1 MVQSRSAAA
10 LRLVTAVMRST
21 SRITR
26 AEVDE
31 EDIRAS
37 ESAEIRLVNKME
49 SYTSDSSDSDSSAK
63 TLDLSYLML
72 DTQVLYEHFV
82 SIKCPENVDT
92 LLLHQNR
99 LCNIPPS
106 IVRFTNLNSLDISN
120 CGLNRLPDF
129 LGDCPLSCLIAKH
142 NNLSNDSLPKTF
154 DNLPGL
160 RELNLS
166 GNRLTDFPE
175 QVLDLTALK
184 YLYLGGNNITEITKD
199 IWKLQRL
206 QVLSIGGNM
215 LTDVPSTLGQLKSLQ
230 ALVLCDNM
238 LESLPSSIAS
248 LTNLKSL
255 LLHKNR
261 LRTLPTEIITLKC
274 LTELS
279 LRDNPLVVRFVSDMT
294 HNPPSLLELAARI
307 IKVNDMQYDEEIVP
321 RNLVEYLNSG
331 HSCVNPKCK
340 GVFFN
345 NRVEHVKFVDF
356 CGKYRLPLLQY
367 LCSSKCIGQRNGEEE
382 VVSGAMIRKVLLG

>member
-1 MVQSRSAAA
+1 
-10 LRLVTAVMRST
+10 
-21 SRITR
+21 
-26 AEVDE
+26 
-31 EDIRAS
+31 
-37 ESAEIRLVNKME
+37 ME
-49 SYTSDSSDSDSSAK
+49 NYTSDSSDSDSSSK

-72 DTQVLYEHFV
+72 DAKVLNEHFA
-82 SIKCPENVDT
+82 SAKCPEHVDT

-99 LCNIPPS
+99 LNNIPPS
-106 IVRFTNLNSLDISN
+106 IVKFTNLNSLDISN
-120 CGLNRLPDF
+120 CGLTRLPDF

-142 NNLSNDSLPKTF
+142 NNLSNDSLPKSL
-154 DNLPGL
+154 DNLRGL

-166 GNRLTDFPE
+166 GNRLTEFPG
-175 QVLDLTALK
+175 QVLELTELK
-184 YLYLGGNNITEITKD
+184 YLYLGGNQITEISKD

-206 QVLSIGGNM
+206 QVLSMGGNR
-215 LTDVPSTLGQLKSLQ
+215 LTEVPSTLGQLKSLH

-238 LESLPSSIAS
+238 LDNLPSSIAN

-261 LRTLPTEIITLKC
+261 LKTLPTEIITLKC

-294 HNPPSLLELAARI
+294 HNPPSLLELAARV
-307 IKVNDMQYDEEIVP
+307 IKTNDMQYGEESIP

-331 HSCVNPKCK
+331 HHCVNPKCK

-367 LCSSKCIGQRNGEEE
+367 LCSSKCIGPRNGDE

>member
-1 MVQSRSAAA
+1 
-10 LRLVTAVMRST
+10 
-21 SRITR
+21 
-26 AEVDE
+26 
-31 EDIRAS
+31 
-37 ESAEIRLVNKME
+37 ME
-49 SYTSDSSDSDSSAK
+49 NYTSDSSDSDSSAK

-72 DTQVLYEHFV
+72 DPQVLTDHFMNA
-82 SIKCPENVDT
+82 KCPEQVDT

-99 LCNIPPS
+99 LPS
-106 IVRFTNLNSLDISN
+106 VPQNIVRFTNLNSLDISN
-120 CGLNRLPDF
+120 CGLNELPDF
-129 LGDCPLSCLIAKH
+129 LGDCPLSCLVAKH
-142 NNLSNDSLPKTF
+142 NNLTNDSLPKCF
-154 DNLPGL
+154 ENLSGL

-166 GNRLTDFPE
+166 GNRLTDFPD
-175 QVLDLTALK
+175 QILDLAELK
-184 YLYLGGNNITEITKD
+184 YLYLGGNYITEISKD
-199 IWKLQRL
+199 VWKLQRL
-206 QVLSIGGNM
+206 HVLSMGGNR
-215 LTDVPSTLGQLKSLQ
+215 LTEVPSTLGELKSLQ

-238 LESLPSSIAS
+238 LENLPSSIAK

-261 LRTLPTEIITLKC
+261 LRTLPTEIITLRC

-294 HNPPSLLELAARI
+294 HNPPSLLELAARV
-307 IKVNDMQYDEEIVP
+307 IKTIDIQYDEESLP

-331 HSCVNPKCK
+331 HRCVNPKCK

-367 LCSSKCIGQRNGEEE
+367 LCSRKCVESRDGDE

>member
-1 MVQSRSAAA
+1 
-10 LRLVTAVMRST
+10 
-21 SRITR
+21 
-26 AEVDE
+26 
-31 EDIRAS
+31 
-37 ESAEIRLVNKME
+37 ME
-49 SYTSDSSDSDSSAK
+49 NYTSDSSDSDSNAK

-72 DTQVLYEHFV
+72 DTQMLNEHFV
-82 SIKCPENVDT
+82 SAKCPEHVDT

-99 LCNIPPS
+99 LNSIPSS

-120 CGLNRLPDF
+120 CNLHRLPEF
-129 LGDCPLSCLIAKH
+129 LGDCPLSCLIVKH
-142 NNLSNDSLPKTF
+142 NNLTNDSLPKSF
-154 DNLPGL
+154 ENLIGL

-166 GNRLTDFPE
+166 GNRLIDFPE
-175 QVLDLTALK
+175 QVLELTELK
-184 YLYLGGNNITEITKD
+184 YLYLGGNYITEISKD

-206 QVLSIGGNM
+206 HVLSMGGNR
-215 LTDVPSTLGQLKSLQ
+215 LTEVPTTLGQLKSLQ

-238 LESLPSSIAS
+238 LESLPSTIAN
-248 LTNLKSL
+248 LANLKSL

-294 HNPPSLLELAARI
+294 HNPPSLLELAARV
-307 IKVNDMQYDEEIVP
+307 IKTIDIRYDEKCIP
-321 RNLVEYLNSG
+321 RNLVEYLNCG
-331 HSCVNPKCK
+331 HCCVNPKCK

-367 LCSSKCIGQRNGEEE
+367 LCSRKCIESRDGDE